1 MGSEKAVV
9 LCIDDENVP
18 LALRKLVLERADFR
32 VVTASSAEQALAIL
46 DNNEVDAIV
55 CDHLMPQMTGAA
67 LAAKVKARWPKL
79 PFLLLSG
86 VNEIPAGAEIA
97 DGFMSKLDGPD
108 AMVDKVRS
116 LLRL

>member
-1 MGSEKAVV
+1 MGSDKAVV
-9 LCIDDENVP
+9 LCIDDESVP

-32 VVTASSAEQALAIL
+32 VMTASSAEQALNIL
-46 DNNEVDAIV
+46 DNHEVDAVV
-55 CDHLMPQMTGAA
+55 CDHLMPQMTGAV

-86 VNEIPAGAEIA
+86 VNEIPAGAELA

-116 LLRL
+116 MLRL